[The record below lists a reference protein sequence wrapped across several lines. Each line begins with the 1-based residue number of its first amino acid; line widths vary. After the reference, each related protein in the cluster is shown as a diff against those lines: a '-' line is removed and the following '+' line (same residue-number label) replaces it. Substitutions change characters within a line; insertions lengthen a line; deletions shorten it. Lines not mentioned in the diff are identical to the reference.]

1 MSYKIVCM
9 ILSLTLMIS
18 TGYGARNMLI
28 KQGNGKRVAAA
39 AATLGDCWSAL
50 VEIKSCSNEIIL
62 FFLNGETDIQA
73 NCCRSIAIITH
84 NCWPAMLSSLGFTAE
99 QGSILRGY
107 CDYPYASSPSMAP
120 AAAPSSFYAIL

>member
-1 MSYKIVCM
+1 MGYKIVCM
-9 ILSLTLMIS
+9 VLSLTLMIS
-18 TGYGARNMLI
+18 SGYGARNILI
-28 KQGNGKRVAAA
+28 KQGNGKKVE
-39 AATLGDCWSAL
+39 TLSDCWSAL

-107 CDYPYASSPSMAP
+107 CDYPYASSPSVAP
-120 AAAPSSFYAIL
+120 AAAPSSYTIL